1 MQTETKGM
9 MYPAPEEPKEEVK
22 STEVEEETTEA
33 LGRKSPEINSSER
46 ASSKW
51 SAIEFFGASKIVA
64 QLDAVKYLELTE
76 GEREKIGHSYVA
88 IARRELARFKE
99 PETQTLLR
107 GAIARFELESRT
119 H

>member
-1 MQTETKGM
+1 MAMQTGINEMT
-9 MYPAPEEPKEEVK
+9 YPAPEEPKEEVEPVG
-22 STEVEEETTEA
+22 TEEETTETP
-33 LGRKSPEINSSER
+33 GRASPEIIG
-46 ASSKW
+46 SKW

-76 GEREKIGHSYVA
+76 GEREKIGRSYVA